1 MVQIIMAGLGGMVLG
16 FLLTA
21 ARLSWLVRKKK
32 IIYMTAAEEI
42 DQAEGLARMVLND
55 VETALEM
62 RYASFGATPPGV
74 KEPGERLYHISSY
87 DLANL
92 RGAILAKVSGSS
104 PIVDL
109 EPETG
114 G

>member
-1 MVQIIMAGLGGMVLG
+1 MIQIIMAGLGGMVLG

-32 IIYMTAAEEI
+32 VIYMTAAEEI
-42 DQAEGLARMVLND
+42 DQAAGLARMVLND
-55 VETALEM
+55 VETALEI
-62 RYASFGATPPGV
+62 RHARFGETPPV
-74 KEPGERLYHISSY
+74 AKEPGERLYHISNNE
-87 DLANL
+87 LAKL

-109 EPETG
+109 KPETG